1 MTERVYYTSDAT
13 DGRAQIIACTAEADG
28 RYAIELDRTLFH
40 PQGGGQPADRG
51 WIAGQVVETVVVRGE
66 RVLHI
71 LSQPLPL
78 GEVEMK
84 IDASARQLHA
94 RLHSAGHL
102 LGLGGRTAW
111 LATGE
116 SAPLARRRA
125 DNLASR
131 NSAALPDASALLALV
146 KAWQAQD
153 LPRQVTFADGMRK
166 VGFGELPAY
175 PCGGTHVARLAELGD
190 IVISQIKMKKGQLV
204 VSYTPGVSVLSL
216 LRIGLLA
223 VIDTLRSANLAVAD
237 FRFQKVVLHSLF
249 QITASGGFAAAEDT
263 GQRVGGMHHRR
274 VGKQLEHA
282 LKGAF
287 IDPAQW
293 CAGGFRLFPGLN
305 IKQRVDME
313 LAGLFTGAQR
323 ASIAGKALQRV
334 LQALIVHRLNQVI
347 KHPKTQ
353 RFADGFH
360 VIIRGNKDN
369 PSLVMCTDCMADQI
383 DTFAVG

>member
-40 PQGGGQPADRG
+40 PQGGGQPADRLDCR
-51 WIAGQVVETVVVRGE
+51 AGVETVVVRGDS
-66 RVLHI
+66 VLHI

-102 LGLGGRTAW
+102 LGLAGEQLGWQPVKAHHWPGEGRITF
-111 LATGE
+111 
-116 SAPLARRRA
+116 
-125 DNLASR
+125 ASR

-204 VSYTPGVSVLSL
+204 VSYPGVSVLSL
-216 LRIGLLA
+216 LRIGLFA
-223 VIDTLRSANLAVAD
+223 VINTLRSANLAVAD

-263 GQRVGGMHHRR
+263 GQRVGGMYHRR

-305 IKQRVDME
+305 IKQRVDMD
-313 LAGLFTGAQR
+313 LAGLFAGAQR
-323 ASIAGKALQRV
+323 AAIAGKALQRV

-353 RFADGFH
+353 RFADGIH
-360 VIIRGNKDN
+360 MIIRGNKDD
-369 PSLVMCTDCMADQI
+369 PSLVMRTDRMADQI
-383 DTFAVG
+383 DTFAIG

>member
-40 PQGGGQPADRG
+40 PQGGGQPADCG
-51 WIAGQVVETVVVRGE
+51 WIAGQAVETVVVRSD

-71 LSQPLPL
+71 LSQLLPL

-102 LGLGGRTAW
+102 LGLAGEQLGWQPVKAHHWPGEGRITF
-111 LATGE
+111 
-116 SAPLARRRA
+116 
-125 DNLASR
+125 ASR

-204 VSYTPGVSVLSL
+204 ISYSL
-216 LRIGLLA
+216 
-223 VIDTLRSANLAVAD
+223 T
-237 FRFQKVVLHSLF
+237 
-249 QITASGGFAAAEDT
+249 
-263 GQRVGGMHHRR
+263 
-274 VGKQLEHA
+274 
-282 LKGAF
+282 
-287 IDPAQW
+287 
-293 CAGGFRLFPGLN
+293 
-305 IKQRVDME
+305 
-313 LAGLFTGAQR
+313 
-323 ASIAGKALQRV
+323 
-334 LQALIVHRLNQVI
+334 
-347 KHPKTQ
+347 
-353 RFADGFH
+353 
-360 VIIRGNKDN
+360 
-369 PSLVMCTDCMADQI
+369 
-383 DTFAVG
+383 